1 MLGAGEAQ
9 HVHGQQEL
17 FGGLSVDAPLILA
30 LGRAWLR
37 ERGEVPVEALWASGR
52 ALGLRWAG
60 RKAAEGWILLLQ
72 PSPEFWLLDT
82 AHPAW
87 ARLQAEAARDSG
99 KLWGPWFSGAR
110 LRAVEGDPR
119 ERWMGLVFQRRAI
132 TGRLETLR
140 LAFQAI
146 PGRAGLRVDGQDVQV
161 PRLGLGSPFP
171 AAAPEP
177 LEDPPPYRR
186 WRERWGADL
195 DRAVAGEIPE
205 VLEGEGGLLD
215 RHRAWSMARAEAL
228 ILAPAKAG
236 AERKR
241 QAEAARMERL
251 AQALARD
258 RAKHAAI
265 LPLKRQAQSLAAEL
279 YRLKGATGEAVLLD
293 GSRIG
298 LPDGASVEAA
308 VQGWFSAAKKAERGL
323 ARVAELEAELARE
336 QAAWARRLEA
346 EAQGLAPEPP
356 AARQPR
362 GTGAAKAKDAPREK
376 GTKRMQA
383 DSKRKDG
390 KGAAFRSV
398 VVDGFEVL
406 IGKGDAEND
415 QLTFKV
421 ADNTD
426 FWMHVASVPGSH
438 VVIRNPDKLS
448 ELPRNVLE
456 RAAELAAYH
465 SKARDGGKVEVHLA
479 RIADISKPRGF
490 APGKVILKKWTGIRV
505 YPKP

>member
-1 MLGAGEAQ
+1 M
-9 HVHGQQEL
+9 
-17 FGGLSVDAPLILA
+17 DAPLILA

-37 ERGEVPVEALWASGR
+37 ERGEIPVDAMWASGR

-60 RKAAEGWILLLQ
+60 RKAAEGWVLLLQ
-72 PSPEFWLLDT
+72 PKPELWLLDT
-82 AHPAW
+82 GHPAW
-87 ARLQAEAARDSG
+87 VRLQAEATRDSG
-99 KLWGPWFSGAR
+99 KLWGPWFQGAR
-110 LRAVEGDPR
+110 LRGVEGDPR
-119 ERWMGLVFQRRAI
+119 ERWLGLLFQRRAI

-146 PGRAGLRVDGQDVQV
+146 PGRAGIRVDGQDVQI

-177 LEDPPPYRR
+177 AEEDPPPLRR

-205 VLEGEGGLLD
+205 VLDGEGGLLM
-215 RHRAWSMARAEAL
+215 RHRAWSEARAEAL
-228 ILAPAKAG
+228 ILGPAQAA

-241 QAEAARMERL
+241 QAEAARLDRL

-258 RAKHAAI
+258 RARHQES
-265 LPLKRQAQSLAAEL
+265 LPLKRQAQQLSAEL
-279 YRLKGATGEAVLLD
+279 YRLKGATREAVLLD
-293 GSRIG
+293 GTRIP
-298 LPDGASVEAA
+298 LPEGAQAEDAA
-308 VQGWFSAAKKAERGL
+308 QAWFATAKKAERGL
-323 ARVAELEAELARE
+323 ARLNELEAELGRE
-336 QAAWARRLEA
+336 RIAWAKRAEA
-346 EAQGLAPEPP
+346 EGGTLAPGPP
-356 AARQPR
+356 AAGQPK
-362 GTGAAKAKDAPREK
+362 GKGPSKDKGA
-376 GTKRMQA
+376 KRMQA
-383 DSKRKDG
+383 GEGKRKDG
-390 KGAAFRSV
+390 KGVAFRSV
-398 VVDGFEVL
+398 MVDGFEVL

-426 FWMHVASVPGSH
+426 FWLHVATQPGSH

-448 ELPRNVLE
+448 ELPRNVIE

-465 SKARDGGKVEVHLA
+465 SKARDSGKVEVHLA

>member
-1 MLGAGEAQ
+1 MP
-9 HVHGQQEL
+9 HHGQRRVERT
-17 FGGLSVDAPLILA
+17 GKGESVDAPLILA

-37 ERGEVPVEALWASGR
+37 ERGELPLESAWASGR

-60 RKAAEGWILLLQ
+60 RKAAEGWVLLLH
-72 PSPEFWLLDT
+72 PKPELWLLGA

-87 ARLQAEAARDSG
+87 TRLQAEAPRDSG
-99 KLWGPWFSGAR
+99 KIWGPLLSGAR
-110 LRAVEGDPR
+110 LKAVEGDPR
-119 ERWMGLVFQRRAI
+119 ERWLGLVFQRRAI

-146 PGRAGLRVDGQDVQV
+146 PGRAGIRVDGLDV
-161 PRLGLGSPFP
+161 PLSRLGLGSPFP
-171 AAAPEP
+171 AGAPEP
-177 LEDPPPYRR
+177 QEEPPPLRR
-186 WRERWGADL
+186 WRERWGSDFE
-195 DRAVAGEIPE
+195 RALAGELPE
-205 VLEGEGGLLD
+205 VLDGEGGLLD
-215 RHRAWSMARAEAL
+215 RHRAWSEARAEEL
-228 ILAPAKAG
+228 ILGPAKAA

-241 QAEAARMERL
+241 QAEAARLDRL
-251 AQALARD
+251 ALALAQD
-258 RAKHAAI
+258 RAKHQGV
-265 LPLKRQAQSLAAEL
+265 LPLKAQAQRLAAEL

-293 GSRIG
+293 GDRIP
-298 LPDGASVEAA
+298 LPEGRNAEAA
-308 VQGWFSAAKKAERGL
+308 VQAWFTAAKKAERGL

-336 QAAWARRLEA
+336 RAAWGKRMEA
-346 EAQGLAPEPP
+346 EAGGLAPEPP
-356 AARQPR
+356 SARQPK
-362 GTGAAKAKDAPREK
+362 GQGAAKGHGAPKDK

-383 DSKRKDG
+383 EGKRKDG
-390 KGAAFRSV
+390 KGVAFRSV
-398 VVDGFEVL
+398 MVDGFEVL

-426 FWMHVASVPGSH
+426 FWLHVASVPGSH

-490 APGKVILKKWTGIRV
+490 APGKVILKKWIGIRV

>member
-1 MLGAGEAQ
+1 M
-9 HVHGQQEL
+9 
-17 FGGLSVDAPLILA
+17 DAPLILA

-37 ERGEVPVEALWASGR
+37 ERGELPLESVWASGR

-60 RKAAEGWILLLQ
+60 RKAAEGWVLLLQ
-72 PSPEFWLLDT
+72 PRPELWLLD
-82 AHPAW
+82 ANHPAW
-87 ARLQAEAARDSG
+87 LRLQAETPRDSG
-99 KLWGPWFSGAR
+99 KLWGPVLSGAR
-110 LRAVEGDPR
+110 LKAVEGDPR
-119 ERWMGLVFQRRAI
+119 ERWLGLLFQRRAI

-146 PGRAGLRVDGQDVQV
+146 PGRAGIRVDGLDVLV
-161 PRLGLGSPFP
+161 PRLGLGAPFP

-177 LEDPPPYRR
+177 QEDPPPLRR
-186 WRERWGADL
+186 WRERWGSDL
-195 DRAVAGEIPE
+195 ERALAGEIPE

-215 RHRAWSMARAEAL
+215 RHRAWSEARAEAL
-228 ILAPAKAG
+228 VLEPARA
-236 AERKR
+236 AVERRR

-258 RAKHAAI
+258 RAKHLGV
-265 LPLKRQAQSLAAEL
+265 LPLKLQAQRLSAEL
-279 YRLKGATGEAVLLD
+279 YRLKGVTREAVLLD
-293 GSRIG
+293 GTRIE
-298 LPDGASVEAA
+298 LPEGTQAETA
-308 VQGWFSAAKKAERGL
+308 VQAWFAVAKKAERGL
-323 ARVAELEAELARE
+323 ARVAELEAELGRE
-336 QAAWARRLEA
+336 RAAWVKRLEA
-346 EAQGLAPEPP
+346 EGGGLALEPP
-356 AARQPR
+356 PARQTI
-362 GTGAAKAKDAPREK
+362 GKGAAKGKGPAKDK

-383 DSKRKDG
+383 EGKRKDG
-390 KGAAFRSV
+390 KGVAFRSV
-398 VVDGFEVL
+398 MVDGFEVL

-426 FWMHVASVPGSH
+426 FWLHVASVPGSH

-448 ELPRNVLE
+448 ELPRHVLE

-490 APGKVILKKWTGIRV
+490 APGKVILKKWIGIRV

>member
-1 MLGAGEAQ
+1 M
-9 HVHGQQEL
+9 
-17 FGGLSVDAPLILA
+17 LA

-37 ERGEVPVEALWASGR
+37 ERGELPVEAVWASGR

-60 RKAAEGWILLLQ
+60 RKAAEGWVLALQ
-72 PSPEFWLLDT
+72 PKPELWLLDA

-87 ARLQAEAARDSG
+87 ARLQAEAPKDSG
-99 KLWGPWFSGAR
+99 KLWGPWLQGAR
-110 LRAVEGDPR
+110 LKAVEGDPR
-119 ERWMGLVFQRRAI
+119 ERWLGLVFQRRAI

-146 PGRAGLRVDGQDVQV
+146 PGRAGIRVDGLDVQV

-171 AAAPEP
+171 ATAPEP
-177 LEDPPPYRR
+177 QEDPPPFRR
-186 WRERWGADL
+186 WRERWGAEL
-195 DRAVAGEIPE
+195 DRALAGEIPE

-215 RHRAWSMARAEAL
+215 RHRAWSAARAEAL
-228 ILAPAKAG
+228 ILEPARAA

-241 QAEAARMERL
+241 QAEAGRMERL

-258 RAKHAAI
+258 RAKHEAMR
-265 LPLKRQAQSLAAEL
+265 PLKAQAQRLSAEL

-293 GSRIG
+293 GTRIF
-298 LPDGASVEAA
+298 LPEGRSAESA
-308 VQGWFSAAKKAERGL
+308 VQTWFAAAKKAERGL
-323 ARVAELEAELARE
+323 ARVRELEAELARE
-336 QAAWARRLEA
+336 RAAWAKRMEA
-346 EAQGLAPEPP
+346 EALAPDPPP
-356 AARQPR
+356 AGQP
-362 GTGAAKAKDAPREK
+362 KVKDTVK
-376 GTKRMQA
+376 GQGTKRMGGA
-383 DSKRKDG
+383 EAKRKDG

-398 VVDGFEVL
+398 MVDGFEVL

-426 FWMHVASVPGSH
+426 FWLHVASVPGSH

-448 ELPRNVLE
+448 DLPRHVLE